1 MARGIQGGGGEE
13 SFRELIE
20 WVREYR
26 ERENSSTSYAGHEKL
41 FEAYVGAKVLL
52 KSRPEV
58 INHVV
63 AIRAMT
69 A

>member
-13 SFRELIE
+13 SFRELIG

-41 FEAYVGAKVLL
+41 FEAYVGAKGRL
-52 KSRPEV
+52 EV

-69 A
+69 S